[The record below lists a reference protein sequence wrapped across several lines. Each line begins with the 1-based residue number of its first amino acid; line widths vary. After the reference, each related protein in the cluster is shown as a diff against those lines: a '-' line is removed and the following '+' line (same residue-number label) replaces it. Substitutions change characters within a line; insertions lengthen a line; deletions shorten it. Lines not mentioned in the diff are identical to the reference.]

1 MKFLIASA
9 LTLTFHLTQAVLDA
23 KALTSQHFGN
33 DAPWYL
39 SRIPLFESS
48 DKTLEEVYYY
58 RWSIFR
64 AHQRDL
70 GSNGFISTEFLNDV
84 SWQTEPWASLNDAT
98 GFHLQEGRWCRDR
111 RFKEDYATFI
121 YSGNSNTRQFSES
134 MAAAVWQGYLVD
146 GVLEDAVARLDAMQA
161 VYNAW
166 VDSFDADKS
175 LYWVE
180 PLRDATEYTISSID
194 ASGGID
200 GFRGGDSFR
209 PSINSF
215 QYANAKAISKLAA
228 LKGGM
233 DDTVVSFN
241 SKAASIKNNTQTSLW
256 NTTLIHFIDRY
267 KVNNTYVRYFTPIR
281 GRELVGYVPW
291 THDLPDDTIS
301 YAQAWS
307 HVLNSSELAGEHGL
321 RTNEPS
327 YEYYMRQYRYEGTNP
342 ECQWNGP
349 VWPFQTTQLLT
360 GLANFLDHY
369 AVGASTGL
377 ITKVD
382 YNRLLRQ
389 YAQLHYNPDR
399 GGILDIEEDYYPD
412 TGAPIVGLKRSP
424 HYFHSG
430 FIDLILS
437 GFVGIRA
444 SADDV
449 LEVNPLA
456 DSSTSYF
463 RADRILYHGHDIAVQ
478 WDATGSKYGTQGLQV
493 EVDGVVATSS
503 PELTRL
509 SVPLSRV
516 SAPAVARPIAKSV
529 QLGVSTAYPVG
540 NVSVTN
546 PAPALADIHSA
557 IDGRVFF
564 FPEADVANGWDTP
577 VGNGS
582 EVWFQIDFGAST
594 TVASAELAFFTDE
607 SQAFDTPA
615 SYRVQVDVDGVWGDV
630 EEAKYGEVV
639 GNGITNVEWKRISV
653 EKIRLVFKPK
663 VGSKVRLVEFK
674 VF

>member
-9 LTLTFHLTQAVLDA
+9 LTIIFHLAQAALDA

-84 SWQTEPWASLNDAT
+84 GWQTEPWASLNDAT

-121 YSGNSNTRQFSES
+121 YSGDSNTRQFSES

-146 GVLEDAVARLDAMQA
+146 GVLEDAVARIDAMQA

-166 VDSFDADKS
+166 VDSYDADKG

-200 GFRGGDSFR
+200 GFTGGDSFR

-215 QYANAKAISKLAA
+215 QYANAKAISNLAA

-256 NTTLIHFIDRY
+256 NTTLIHFIDRF

-307 HVLNSSELAGEHGL
+307 HILDNSELAGEHGL

-327 YEYYMRQYRYEGTNP
+327 YEYYMRQYRYEGSNP

-377 ITKVD
+377 ITKTD
-382 YNRLLRQ
+382 YNKLLRQ

-444 SADDV
+444 CADDV

-456 DSSTSYF
+456 DASTTYF
-463 RADRILYHGHDIAVQ
+463 RADSILYHGHDIAVQ
-478 WDATGSKYGTQGLQV
+478 WDATGARYGTQGLQV

-509 SVPLSRV
+509 SVPIARV
-516 SAPAVARPIAKSV
+516 AAPAVARPVAKSV
-529 QLGVSTAYPVG
+529 QLGLSTTYPVG
-540 NVSVTN
+540 NVSVTD
-546 PAPALADIHSA
+546 PAPVLADIHSA

-594 TVASAELAFFTDE
+594 TVASAELAFFADGG
-607 SQAFDTPA
+607 QGFDTPA
-615 SYRVQVDVDGVWGDV
+615 SYRVQGDVDGVWGDV

-639 GNGITNVEWKRISV
+639 GNGITNVEWKGVSV